1 MWEAKKMKKI
11 FTLTLTMMMGLSILV
26 GCSTKEDQLTIG
38 IVQIVE
44 HTSLDMIRESLVE
57 ELGAKGL
64 VDGQNVKID

>member
-1 MWEAKKMKKI
+1 MKKI
-11 FTLTLTMMMGLSILV
+11 FTLTLTMMMGLSMLV

-57 ELGAKGL
+57 
-64 VDGQNVKID
+64 V